1 MMLTRFESCSFGFSG
16 SGESA
21 CRWAGKGDRLARV
34 SISGL
39 KWCLAVG
46 GISLVFID
54 SQHEAMMKS
63 KNALLGL
70 GLALLGIEAGA
81 HDLSVS
87 SAWSLSPP
95 PSSSNGAVYL
105 VVENSGPKADMLMGA
120 EADVARKIELHATSH
135 EDGQMKMHHHHSFE
149 VPADGSLELA
159 PGALH
164 IMLMGLV
171 EPLEAGQS
179 FDLKLMFMHAGEMS
193 VEVEVLESPPSG

>member
-1 MMLTRFESCSFGFSG
+1 M
-16 SGESA
+16 
-21 CRWAGKGDRLARV
+21 D
-34 SISGL
+34 IIL
-39 KWCLAVG
+39 KP
-46 GISLVFID
+46 
-54 SQHEAMMKS
+54 KS
-63 KNALLGL
+63 VLLGL
-70 GLALLGIEAGA
+70 GLALLGIEASA
-81 HDLSVS
+81 QDLFVS

-95 PSSSNGAVYL
+95 PASSNGAVYL
-105 VVENSGPKADMLMGA
+105 VVENSGPQADMLTGA
-120 EADVARKIELHATSH
+120 EADIAKRVELHATSH